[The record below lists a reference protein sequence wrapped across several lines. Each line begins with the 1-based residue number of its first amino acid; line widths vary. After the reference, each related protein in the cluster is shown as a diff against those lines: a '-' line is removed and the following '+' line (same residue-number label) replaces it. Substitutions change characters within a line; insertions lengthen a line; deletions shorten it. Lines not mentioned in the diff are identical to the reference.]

1 MILNKDY
8 HEIFTQNEQ
17 SGITGFGET
26 PVYSWMWK
34 KQPASSIIEWSFDW
48 MWSFEA
54 YEIYTDFMWVNIW
67 DKIVVGGVNYYVKWK
82 EDFTGIIRSYTKCLC
97 NTKFD

>member
-26 PVYSWMWK
+26 PVYS
-34 KQPASSIIEWSFDW
+34 
-48 MWSFEA
+48 
-54 YEIYTDFMWVNIW
+54 
-67 DKIVVGGVNYYVKWK
+67 
-82 EDFTGIIRSYTKCLC
+82 
-97 NTKFD
+97 